1 MSLLLQARTTRR
13 RAVALGVGAV
23 SMLALR
29 PAFATPEAMRAAI
42 RDLVGDASPRDG
54 RVMLEVPPLVENG
67 NAVPVT
73 VTVESPMTEADFV
86 RGIALFNEKNP
97 LPQVARFHLTPR
109 SGRAVVST
117 RIRLADSQRIIAIA
131 EMSDGNFW
139 QAGADVIVTLAA
151 CVES

>member
-1 MSLLLQARTTRR
+1 MSLLLQPRITRR
-13 RAVALGVGAV
+13 RAIALGVGAV
-23 SMLALR
+23 SMLTLR

-42 RDLVGDASPRDG
+42 GDFVGEASPRDG
-54 RVMLEVPPLVENG
+54 RVTLDVPPLVENG

-73 VTVESPMTEADFV
+73 VSVESPMTEADFV

-109 SGRAVVST
+109 SGRAAVST
-117 RIRLADSQRIIAIA
+117 RIRLADSQRIIAVA
-131 EMSDGNFW
+131 EMSDGSFW